1 MIARFY
7 PDSFF
12 LMISKNIFLQNTA
25 LFVAG
30 CLDFEVDIGI
40 IQFEENLFLYNYVD
54 VSHIVGAA
62 SVIMLN
68 GKSIM
73 MIGKNNSY
81 IGNYGF
87 LQGELI
93 IILYFHSFLTGT
105 IIMQGANFSEN
116 NSFFSGF

>member
-12 LMISKNIFLQNTA
+12 LMISNNIFLQNTA
-25 LFVAG
+25 AFAG

-40 IQFEENLFLYNYVD
+40 IQFEENLFLYNNVD
-54 VSHIVGAA
+54 ISGAAGAA
-62 SVIMLN
+62 SVIVLN

-93 IILYFHSFLTGT
+93 IILYFLSFLTGT